1 MVMISSLA
9 MMTMQRGEIWLVNL
23 DPTVGSEIRKTR
35 PAVIVSSDLIGILP
49 LKVIVPLTEWKDRYA
64 QAPWMVRIDPD
75 DQNGLSKTSAAD
87 GLQVRSVSQ
96 QRLVKKLGV
105 LQHIQVSQIVQ
116 AIMNVLQR

>member
-1 MVMISSLA
+1 
-9 MMTMQRGEIWLVNL
+9 MQRGEIWLVNL

-49 LKVIVPLTEWKDRYA
+49 LKAIVPLTEWKERYA
-64 QAPWMVRIDPD
+64 NAPWMVRIDSD

-87 GLQVRSVSQ
+87 GLQVRSVSD

-105 LQHIQVSQIVQ
+105 VHHIQVAQIVQ
-116 AIMNVLQR
+116 AILNVLQR